1 MGKIGRVHDLWL
13 WRIINK
19 NQRLA
24 MMPIDNYELLKVGE
38 RKKLSALGSVIAS
51 MMTLI
56 LNYDKTKEANHPK
69 SFCVE

>member
-1 MGKIGRVHDLWL
+1 
-13 WRIINK
+13 
-19 NQRLA
+19 

-38 RKKLSALGSVIAS
+38 RKKLSALGSAIAT

-69 SFCVE
+69 SFCVEWKKLIKATHLTKNTTNW